1 MKKLLALRNLDID
14 LTKSE
19 TRTLLGFSLLYSFL
33 VLVILCVMF
42 FLYYQFQ
49 KDLMLQEKRQI
60 LQTYSNSLISNL
72 KELHINIDKDNVYP
86 RDEKY
91 KSAIYDSDKKK
102 IFSTLQSQTVKL
114 DDVIYL
120 KNDKIHFIKEP
131 ESYYLGSKYV
141 IVEIPDDHIWFENI
155 KYKMIVGFLLAFLFM
170 IFVGYFISKLF
181 LKPMRDALHLLDRFI
196 KDTTHELNTPVT
208 AIITNIE
215 TIDKSLLDDK
225 TLRKINRIE
234 IGAKTISNIYED
246 LTFVTLN
253 NQIISNNE
261 NINLSNILRQRVDFF
276 LSIANMKKIRFE
288 TNIKDNVFIFCD
300 IKKIS
305 KLIDNLLS
313 NAIKYNKNSG
323 FIKVVL
329 AKNSMII
336 EDSGKGMSSENLEN
350 LFDRYQR
357 FDKSVG
363 GFGIGLNIVSLIAK
377 EYDFKIDVTS
387 QLGVG
392 TKVKVRW

>member
-1 MKKLLALRNLDID
+1 MLALRNLDID

-155 KYKMIVGFLLAFLFM
+155 KYKMIIGFLLAFLFM

-329 AKNSMII
+329 AKDSMII

>member
-49 KDLMLQEKRQI
+49 KNLMLQEKRQI

-102 IFSTLQSQTVKL
+102 IFSTLQSQIVKL

-155 KYKMIVGFLLAFLFM
+155 KYKMIIGFLLAFLFM

>member
-49 KDLMLQEKRQI
+49 KNLMLQEKRQI

-72 KELHINIDKDNVYP
+72 KELHINIDKDNIYP

-102 IFSTLQSQTVKL
+102 IFSTLQSQIVKL

-141 IVEIPDDHIWFENI
+141 VIEIPDDNIWFENI
-155 KYKMIVGFLLAFLFM
+155 KYKMIIGFLLAFLFM

-323 FIKVVL
+323 FIKVIL

>member
-1 MKKLLALRNLDID
+1 MLALKNLDID

-155 KYKMIVGFLLAFLFM
+155 KYKMIIGFLLAFLFM

-300 IKKIS
+300 VKKIS

-323 FIKVVL
+323 FIKVIL

>member
-141 IVEIPDDHIWFENI
+141 IVEIPDDHVWFENI

-170 IFVGYFISKLF
+170 IFLGYFISKLF

-323 FIKVVL
+323 FIKVIL